1 MILRARGLA
10 AVPLLVALTVLA
22 PTGAPTQAGPARA
35 VAAPRP
41 DTGGTPTPAPSPTG
55 GQRYYVVGSP
65 RDGLREHLYQIA
77 ATTLGDGNRLQEI
90 FELNQGRLQ
99 PDGGRLTDPLSLQP
113 GWILEL
119 PPDAR
124 GPGVRIG
131 QPPFPPSAYPS
142 GPPAADDPSPT
153 SPYLVGAVAL
163 GAMALLL
170 GAGLRLLRRRSGVR
184 DPVPVTAVSPD
195 PEPVPAASA
204 TGAAP
209 EPVPAASATGPAPE
223 PSTSARRGRL
233 VVTLF
238 SPSAEPGHVDVR
250 LLGADVTGAAVP
262 YGWLD
267 DASTPAG
274 LMPVVL
280 GQRGGRRFHLDLA
293 ATPDLF
299 TVGGSSSVAVRYALD
314 IARQLLA
321 AEVAVTVVGD
331 VLGSDVPARCR
342 RVDTFPSPTDLDAT
356 SGPEVVLSGP
366 LHGAEL
372 TAARALTARTASR
385 AVPVLVG
392 EVLRA
397 RWSVLLTSDGTEP
410 TAGHDIAR

>member
-1 MILRARGLA
+1 MILGARWLA
-10 AVPLLVALTVLA
+10 AVPLLVALTVV
-22 PTGAPTQAGPARA
+22 APTQAAPARA

-41 DTGGTPTPAPSPTG
+41 DTGRTPPAPSQPE

-131 QPPFPPSAYPS
+131 PPPFPPSAYPS
-142 GPPAADDPSPT
+142 GPAAADDPSRT

-170 GAGLRLLRRRSGVR
+170 GAGLRLLRRRSAVR
-184 DPVPVTAVSPD
+184 DPVPVTAASPD
-195 PEPVPAASA
+195 PEPVPATFA
-204 TGAAP
+204 TGPDP

-223 PSTSARRGRL
+223 PSVSARPGRL
-233 VVTLF
+233 VITLF

-250 LLGADVTGAAVP
+250 LLGTDVTGAAAT

-267 DASTPAG
+267 DASTPTG
-274 LMPVVL
+274 RMPVVL
-280 GQRGGRRFHLDLA
+280 GQRDGRRFHLDLA

-299 TVGGSSSVAVRYALD
+299 TIGGPSSAAVRYALD

-321 AEVAVTVVGD
+321 ADVAVTVVGN
-331 VLGSDVPARCR
+331 VLGPDVPTGCR
-342 RVDTFPSPTDLDAT
+342 RIDAFPSSTGLDT
-356 SGPEVVLSGP
+356 TNGPVVVFSGP
-366 LHGAEL
+366 LHGAEM
-372 TAARALTARTASR
+372 TAARALTARIGSR
-385 AVPVLVG
+385 VVPVLVG

-397 RWSVLLTSDGTEP
+397 RWSVLLTPGGTEP
-410 TAGHDIAR
+410 AAGDGVAR